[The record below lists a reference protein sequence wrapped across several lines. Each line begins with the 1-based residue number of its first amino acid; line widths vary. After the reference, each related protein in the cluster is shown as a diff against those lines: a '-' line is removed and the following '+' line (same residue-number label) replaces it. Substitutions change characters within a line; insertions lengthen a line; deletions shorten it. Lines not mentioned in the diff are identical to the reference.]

1 MKTYRWLVALGAALA
16 LGAAACGGGDDSAP
30 ATTAPAAALG
40 TIATADTDL
49 GTAVVDAN
57 GMTLYLFEQDTG
69 GTSSCDGDC
78 AAAWPPATVQGAPV
92 AGDGIDG
99 GKLATTERADGTTQV
114 TYDGHPLYRYAG
126 DSEAGDTNGQGADDY
141 GAEWYAV
148 SPDGSAI
155 EKKQGGGGY
164 GGY

>member
-1 MKTYRWLVALGAALA
+1 MKTYRWLVVLAAALA

-30 ATTAPAAALG
+30 ATTAPAAAPG

-57 GMTLYLFEQDTG
+57 GMTLYLFEKDTSA
-69 GTSSCDGDC
+69 TSSCDGDC
-78 AAAWPPATVQGAPV
+78 ATAWPPATVQGTPV

-99 GKLATTERADGTTQV
+99 GKLGTTERADGTTQV

-126 DSEAGDTNGQGADDY
+126 DSEAGDTNGQGSDGF
-141 GAEWYAV
+141 GAKWYAV

-155 EKKQGGGGY
+155 EKRQGGGGY